1 MYTPD
6 PYVPPDGLT
15 RQQYID
21 QNVAR
26 SLRDEGEATMTNSD
40 VRREISNNGGPDIGI
55 AGAQPNTYQQ
65 IADRHP
71 DPADRNQARTEI
83 GNAYADGEHPSTTP
97 GQTYRQYYSQP
108 YADYWDNHVAP
119 HHP

>member
-6 PYVPPDGLT
+6 PYVQPAGLT

-21 QNVAR
+21 QNTNS
-26 SLRDEGEATMTNSD
+26 SLKDEGEATMTNAD
-40 VRREISNNGGPDIGI
+40 VRREINGNGGPDIGI

-71 DPADRNQARTEI
+71 DPADRDQARQEI
-83 GNAYADGEHPSTTP
+83 GNAFADGEHPSTAPT
-97 GQTYRQYYSQP
+97 QTYRQYYNQP
-108 YADYWDNHVAP
+108 YADYWDNNVAP
-119 HHP
+119 HP